1 MQTMMVRSLA
11 AILADAAV
19 GIACSVALVSHAA
32 AQSASATGA
41 SPSAT
46 PGEITYSQVYATSDG
61 ETHFKD
67 VRVPL
72 TSAVTAPPAQPIAQS
87 TAQPATTIRHAA
99 FPAGW
104 GVIDRERNV
113 FHNAS
118 ERRFI
123 SVRRGVI
130 WIKVSDGETRQF
142 QPGDVIEV
150 LDVAPSKGHITW
162 VGGEPAIA
170 LFSNHP

>member
-1 MQTMMVRSLA
+1 MIIARLFEWIFAVGVVALASSLA
-11 AILADAAV
+11 V
-19 GIACSVALVSHAA
+19 WSQTGSRRNVATA
-32 AQSASATGA
+32 GA
-41 SPSAT
+41 SESGV
-46 PGEITYSQVYATSDG
+46 PGEITYAQVYATSDG

-67 VRVPL
+67 VKVAL

-104 GVIDRERNV
+104 GVSDRDRNI

-123 SVRRGVI
+123 SVRKGVLSI
-130 WIKVSDGETRQF
+130 RVSDGDTRQF
-142 QPGDVIEV
+142 HAGDVLEV
-150 LDVAPSKGHITW
+150 LDVPPSKGHITW